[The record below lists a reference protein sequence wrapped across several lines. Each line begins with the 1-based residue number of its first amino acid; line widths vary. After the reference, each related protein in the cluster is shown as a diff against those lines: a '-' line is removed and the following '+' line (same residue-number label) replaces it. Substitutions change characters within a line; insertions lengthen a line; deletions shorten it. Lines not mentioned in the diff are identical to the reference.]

1 MIQALHP
8 KIERFHLK
16 AVDFRERFAYYNEN
30 GDVKGDFELDL
41 LSLPHVELA
50 IQKEINDEIVPAF
63 ELGVVAYLN
72 QRPIMKKMSS
82 IRTKEFL
89 SSFESL

>member
-1 MIQALHP
+1 MS
-8 KIERFHLK
+8 
-16 AVDFRERFAYYNEN
+16 DFILRLLILEH

-63 ELGVVAYLN
+63 ELGGVAYLKD
-72 QRPIMKKMSS
+72 RPIMKLKSTLA
-82 IRTKEFL
+82 TKEFL
-89 SSFESL
+89 SSFGSI